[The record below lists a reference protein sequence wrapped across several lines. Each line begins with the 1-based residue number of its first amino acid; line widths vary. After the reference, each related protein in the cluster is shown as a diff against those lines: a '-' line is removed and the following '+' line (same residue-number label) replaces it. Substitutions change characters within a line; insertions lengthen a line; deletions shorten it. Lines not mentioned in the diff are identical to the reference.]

1 MRSSRISGTIK
12 AEVCVITQTEAFN
25 NFLYSTRT
33 EFNTCFMI
41 HLYLQTSPLKK
52 PSIFSRIWHK
62 QDKLV

>member
-12 AEVCVITQTEAFN
+12 KEVCVITQTEAFN
-25 NFLYSTRT
+25 NSSNSTRT
-33 EFNTCFMI
+33 EFNNCFMI

-52 PSIFSRIWHK
+52 PFVFFRIWHK